1 MTPSDFVSSQ
11 DPTADLARH
20 PFFAG
25 LLENELAELA
35 ACAVRRE
42 FPAGAPLT
50 HEGDEARTFY
60 ALLHG
65 KVAVQLHTPG
75 RGPVTLQTLSAGE
88 VLGWSWML
96 PPARWAFDAHAV
108 QKTVALELDGPAVLL
123 LCEAEPRLGFRL
135 MQRMARVMAERLQAA
150 RLQLLDMYGPPRS

>member
-1 MTPSDFVSSQ
+1 MTPPDSAPRLDAISD
-11 DPTADLARH
+11 AAGH

-25 LLENELAELA
+25 LAETELAEVA

-42 FPAGAPLT
+42 FPAGGSLA
-50 HEGDEARTFY
+50 HEGDEARTFF

-65 KVAVQLHTPG
+65 KVAVQIHVLG
-75 RGPVTLQTLSAGE
+75 RGLVTLQTLPAGE

-96 PPARWAFDAHAV
+96 PPSRWAFEAQAL
-108 QKTVALELDGPAVLL
+108 QKTVALEFDAAAILR

-135 MQRMARVMAERLQAA
+135 MTRMARVMSERLQAA
-150 RLQLLDMYGPPRS
+150 RLQLLDMYGAPRS